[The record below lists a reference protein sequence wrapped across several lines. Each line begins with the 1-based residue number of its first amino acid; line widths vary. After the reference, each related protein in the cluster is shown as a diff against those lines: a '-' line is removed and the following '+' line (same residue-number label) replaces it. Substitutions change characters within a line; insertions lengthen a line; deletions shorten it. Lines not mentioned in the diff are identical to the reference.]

1 MKLIEKKEQKKMP
14 ELIWGAKY
22 KVISGSGACNDI
34 QYGETVVLATSKV
47 DGDGDVRVFSETE
60 WDYLRP
66 EQLQL
71 ITEEIELI
79 AGNEYLVKGNSKY
92 GKELN
97 GETVELVYDADFPFT
112 GDYVVVN
119 GAYFHGL
126 LVKPEQLISA
136 ETTKN
141 TELTYVIEFTESEL
155 KMVYASVGTS
165 NNVKRKEL
173 LVKNQI
179 DLGEIWESFDDVTLY
194 TELADILQ
202 GEDK

>member
-1 MKLIEKKEQKKMP
+1 MKLIEKKEQKQIP

-22 KVISGSGACNDI
+22 KALQDGFYGYISKGEEVI
-34 QYGETVVLATSKV
+34 LANTKPDS
-47 DGDGDVRVFSETE
+47 DGDYELFSKKEA
-60 WDYLRP
+60 DFFKP

-71 ITEEIELI
+71 FTEEIELV

-97 GETVELVYDADFPFT
+97 GETVELVYEADFPFT

-119 GAYFHGL
+119 GAGYCGA

-155 KMVYASVGTS
+155 KMVYASVAIS
-165 NNVKRKEL
+165 NNNKRNLHLNKEGISSGNE
-173 LVKNQI
+173 LVN
-179 DLGEIWESFDDVTLY
+179 FDDVKLY
-194 TELADILQ
+194 RELQ
-202 GEDK
+202 KTVKGEDK